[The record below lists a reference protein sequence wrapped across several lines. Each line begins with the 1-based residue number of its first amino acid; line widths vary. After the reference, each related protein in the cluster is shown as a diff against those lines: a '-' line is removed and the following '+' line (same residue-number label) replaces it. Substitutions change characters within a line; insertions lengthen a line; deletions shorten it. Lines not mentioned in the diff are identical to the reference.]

1 MIKFLALVVLAMILA
16 IAPVAIA
23 AQPLFVAYPPPNHQT
38 TVDRIFLIG
47 TAPPSGQVL
56 VNGNQIP
63 RTQAGHFAP
72 TFPLQVGEN
81 VFILRYK
88 NQEVKIKVTRQP
100 SQAAIPLGLAFA
112 KDSLTPKVDVA
123 TLPGEYICFGA
134 IAPMNAQV
142 SVKLAGEIIP
152 LKARSQVE
160 LPDNKSVLLGENSPI
175 KTGTQQYQG
184 CAKTPPNPP
193 LVRGGIESDTPL
205 LRGGIES
212 DTPLLRGGIESDT
225 SLARGIE
232 SDTSLA
238 RGIESD
244 TSLARGIESDTSLA
258 RGIESDTSLAR
269 GIKSDTSLAR
279 GIESDTSL
287 ARGIESDTS
296 LARGIESD
304 TSLAREGIQ
313 SDTQINNSKKVD
325 LGVPVFE
332 LTMNNQTVSQQ
343 GTGKI
348 SILSPADL
356 EVAEVT
362 AEPGVART
370 GASTDFS
377 RMTPLPKGTRATII
391 GREGEWI
398 RLDYGAWIKASEV
411 KIVKDTVPPRSL
423 IRSARSRQVPGW
435 TEVLFPLEIPVPV
448 TVQEGSGTFTLTLY
462 NTTAQTDIIR
472 LDDDPVIS
480 LLTWQQISPLQ
491 LQYTFN
497 LKSAQQWGYK
507 LRYDGTT
514 LVLSLKHPPVKASQ
528 MANPPAKPLSGIK
541 ILLDPGHGGP
551 EDSGG
556 VGPTG
561 YREKTVALIVSK
573 LVRQELVNRG
583 ANVVMTR
590 VEDVDLDLPPRV
602 EMIQK
607 EAPAIAISL
616 HYNALPDNG
625 DAINTKGVGAFWFH
639 PQAHSLAMFL
649 HNYLVAKLNRP
660 SYGVFWNNLAMTR
673 PAVAPSVLMEL
684 GFMINPDEFEWI
696 VNATEQQ
703 KLAEAIAQGIIEW
716 FASVK

>member
-16 IAPVAIA
+16 IAPLAIA

-100 SQAAIPLGLAFA
+100 SQATIPLGLAFA

-212 DTPLLRGGIESDT
+212 DTPLLRG
-225 SLARGIE
+225 
-232 SDTSLA
+232 
-238 RGIESD
+238 
-244 TSLARGIESDTSLA
+244 
-258 RGIESDTSLAR
+258 
-269 GIKSDTSLAR
+269 
-279 GIESDTSL
+279 
-287 ARGIESDTS
+287 
-296 LARGIESD
+296 GIESD

-435 TEVLFPLEIPVPV
+435 TEVLFPLEIPVPL
-448 TVQEGSGTFTLTLY
+448 TVQEGERAFTLTLY

-480 LLTWQQISPLQ
+480 RLTWQQISPLQ

>member
-1 MIKFLALVVLAMILA
+1 
-16 IAPVAIA
+16 
-23 AQPLFVAYPPPNHQT
+23 
-38 TVDRIFLIG
+38 
-47 TAPPSGQVL
+47 
-56 VNGNQIP
+56 
-63 RTQAGHFAP
+63 
-72 TFPLQVGEN
+72 
-81 VFILRYK
+81 
-88 NQEVKIKVTRQP
+88 
-100 SQAAIPLGLAFA
+100 
-112 KDSLTPKVDVA
+112 
-123 TLPGEYICFGA
+123 
-134 IAPMNAQV
+134 
-142 SVKLAGEIIP
+142 
-152 LKARSQVE
+152 
-160 LPDNKSVLLGENSPI
+160 
-175 KTGTQQYQG
+175 
-184 CAKTPPNPP
+184 
-193 LVRGGIESDTPL
+193 
-205 LRGGIES
+205 
-212 DTPLLRGGIESDT
+212 
-225 SLARGIE
+225 LARGIE

-244 TSLARGIESDTSLA
+244 TSLARGIE
-258 RGIESDTSLAR
+258 
-269 GIKSDTSLAR
+269 SDTSLAR

-448 TVQEGSGTFTLTLY
+448 TVQEGERAFTLTLY

-480 LLTWQQISPLQ
+480 RLTWQQISPLQ

>member
-1 MIKFLALVVLAMILA
+1 MA
-16 IAPVAIA
+16 IAPVTVA

-81 VFILRYK
+81 VFTLRYN

-100 SQAAIPLGLAFA
+100 TQATIPLGLAFA

-142 SVKLAGEIIP
+142 SVKLAGETIP

-193 LVRGGIESDTPL
+193 E

-212 DTPLLRGGIESDT
+212 DTPELRGGIESDTPELRGGIESDTPELRGGIESDTPELRGGIESDTPELRGGIQSDTSLAMGGIESDTSLARGGIESDT
-225 SLARGIE
+225 SLARG
-232 SDTSLA
+232 
-238 RGIESD
+238 GIESD
-244 TSLARGIESDTSLA
+244 TSLAMGNESNS
-258 RGIESDTSLAR
+258 
-269 GIKSDTSLAR
+269 
-279 GIESDTSL
+279 
-287 ARGIESDTS
+287 
-296 LARGIESD
+296 
-304 TSLAREGIQ
+304 
-313 SDTQINNSKKVD
+313 QINNSKKVD

-448 TVQEGSGTFTLTLY
+448 TVQEGERAFTLTLY

-480 LLTWQQISPLQ
+480 RLTWQQLSPLQ

-528 MANPPAKPLSGIK
+528 MANPQAKPLSGIK

-696 VNATEQQ
+696 VNGKEQQ
-703 KLAEAIAQGIIEW
+703 KLAEAIAQGITEW

>member
-1 MIKFLALVVLAMILA
+1 MA
-16 IAPVAIA
+16 IASVAVA
-23 AQPLFVAYPPPNHQT
+23 AQPLFVAYPPANHKT
-38 TVDRIFLIG
+38 IADRIFLIG
-47 TAPPSGQVL
+47 TAPPTGQVS
-56 VNGNQIP
+56 VNGQQIS
-63 RTQAGHFAP
+63 RTTAGHFAP
-72 TFPLQVGEN
+72 TFPLQIGEN
-81 VFILRYK
+81 VFSLRYE
-88 NQEVKIKVTRQP
+88 NQQVQIKVTRESNQP
-100 SQAAIPLGLAFA
+100 EVPTGLAFA

-123 TLPGEYICFGA
+123 SLPGEYICFGA
-134 IAPMNAQV
+134 IAPANARV
-142 SVKLAGEIIP
+142 AVKLAGVDIP

-175 KTGTQQYQG
+175 AKSSMEQYQG

-193 LVRGGIESDTPL
+193 L
-205 LRGGIES
+205 LRGGNETES
-212 DTPLLRGGIESDT
+212 D
-225 SLARGIE
+225 SLSG
-232 SDTSLA
+232 
-238 RGIESD
+238 
-244 TSLARGIESDTSLA
+244 
-258 RGIESDTSLAR
+258 
-269 GIKSDTSLAR
+269 
-279 GIESDTSL
+279 
-287 ARGIESDTS
+287 
-296 LARGIESD
+296 
-304 TSLAREGIQ
+304 
-313 SDTQINNSKKVD
+313 KKVD
-325 LGVPVFE
+325 LGVPLFE
-332 LTMNNQTVSQQ
+332 LTMNDKTISQQ

-348 SILSPADL
+348 SILSPAEL

-362 AEPGVART
+362 ADPGVART

-377 RMTPLPKGTRATII
+377 RMTPLPKGTRATVI

-411 KIVKDTVPPRSL
+411 RIVKDAVPVRSI
-423 IRSARSRQVPGW
+423 IRSARSRQVSGW
-435 TEVLFPLEIPVPV
+435 TEILFPLEIPVPV
-448 TVQEGSGTFTLTLY
+448 TVQEGERTFTLTLY

-480 LLTWQQISPLQ
+480 RLAWQQISPLQ
-491 LQYTFN
+491 VQYTFN

-514 LVLSLKHPPVKASQ
+514 LVLSLKHPPTNTSAVPISQ
-528 MANPPAKPLSGIK
+528 EKPLSGIK

-551 EDSGG
+551 QDSGG

-573 LVRQELVNRG
+573 LVREELVNRG

-607 EAPAIAISL
+607 EEPAIAISI

-673 PAVAPSVLMEL
+673 PAVTPSVLMEL
-684 GFMINPDEFEWI
+684 GFMINPEEFEWI
-696 VNATEQQ
+696 VNPTEQQ
-703 KLAEAIAQGIIEW
+703 KLAAAIAQGITEW
-716 FASVK
+716 FGAVK

>member
-1 MIKFLALVVLAMILA
+1 MIIA
-16 IAPVAIA
+16 IASAAIA
-23 AQPLFVAYPPPNHQT
+23 AQPLSVAYPPANHKT
-38 TVDRIFLIG
+38 IADRIFLIG
-47 TAPPSGQVL
+47 TAPPTGQVS
-56 VNGNQIP
+56 VNGNQIS
-63 RTQAGHFAP
+63 RSAAGHFAP
-72 TFPLQVGEN
+72 TFPLQLGEN
-81 VFILRYK
+81 VFNLRYE
-88 NQEVKIKVTRQP
+88 NQEVTIKVRRESNQP
-100 SQAAIPLGLAFA
+100 QVPAGLAFA

-123 TLPGEYICFGA
+123 SLPGEYICFGA
-134 IAPMNAQV
+134 IAPANALV
-142 SVKLAGEIIP
+142 AVKLAGVTIP

-175 KTGTQQYQG
+175 QKGSSEQYQG
-184 CAKTPPNPP
+184 CAKTPENSS
-193 LVRGGIESDTPL
+193 ES
-205 LRGGIES
+205 
-212 DTPLLRGGIESDT
+212 
-225 SLARGIE
+225 
-232 SDTSLA
+232 
-238 RGIESD
+238 
-244 TSLARGIESDTSLA
+244 
-258 RGIESDTSLAR
+258 
-269 GIKSDTSLAR
+269 
-279 GIESDTSL
+279 
-287 ARGIESDTS
+287 
-296 LARGIESD
+296 
-304 TSLAREGIQ
+304 
-313 SDTQINNSKKVD
+313 KVEKID
-325 LGVPVFE
+325 LGLPVFE
-332 LTMNNQTVSQQ
+332 LTMNDKTISQQ

-348 SILSPADL
+348 SILSPAEL

-362 AEPGVART
+362 ADPGVART

-377 RMTPLPKGTRATII
+377 RMTPLPKGTRATVI

-411 KIVKDTVPPRSL
+411 RIVKDTLPVRSI
-423 IRSARSRQVPGW
+423 IRSARSRQVSGW
-435 TEVLFPLEIPVPV
+435 TEILFPLETPVPV
-448 TVQEGSGTFTLTLY
+448 TVQEGERTFTLTLY

-480 LLTWQQISPLQ
+480 RLVWQQISPLQ
-491 LQYTFN
+491 VQYTFN

-507 LRYDGTT
+507 LRYEGTT
-514 LVLSLKHPPVKASQ
+514 LVLSLKHPPVRSGKMPASQ
-528 MANPPAKPLSGIK
+528 EKPLSGIK

-573 LVRQELVNRG
+573 LVREELVNRG

-607 EAPAIAISL
+607 EEPAIAISI

-639 PQAHSLAMFL
+639 PQAHSLGMFL

-684 GFMINPDEFEWI
+684 GFMINPEEFEWI
-696 VNATEQQ
+696 VNPTEQQ
-703 KLAEAIAQGIIEW
+703 KLASAIAQGITEW

>member
-100 SQAAIPLGLAFA
+100 SQATIPLGLAFA

-258 RGIESDTSLAR
+258 RGIE
-269 GIKSDTSLAR
+269 SDTSLAR

-448 TVQEGSGTFTLTLY
+448 TVQEGERAFTLTLY

-480 LLTWQQISPLQ
+480 RLTWQQISPLQ

>member
-81 VFILRYK
+81 VFTLRYN

-175 KTGTQQYQG
+175 KTGSQQYQG
-184 CAKTPPNPP
+184 CAKTPPNP
-193 LVRGGIESDTPL
+193 PL

-212 DTPLLRGGIESDT
+212 DTPLLRGGIESN
-225 SLARGIE
+225 S
-232 SDTSLA
+232 
-238 RGIESD
+238 
-244 TSLARGIESDTSLA
+244 
-258 RGIESDTSLAR
+258 
-269 GIKSDTSLAR
+269 
-279 GIESDTSL
+279 
-287 ARGIESDTS
+287 
-296 LARGIESD
+296 
-304 TSLAREGIQ
+304 
-313 SDTQINNSKKVD
+313 QINNSKKVD

-448 TVQEGSGTFTLTLY
+448 TVQEGERAFTLTLY

-480 LLTWQQISPLQ
+480 RLTWQQISPLQ

-528 MANPPAKPLSGIK
+528 MANPQAKPLSGIK

-703 KLAEAIAQGIIEW
+703 KLAEAIAQGITEW

>member
-1 MIKFLALVVLAMILA
+1 MIKFLGLIVLGMILA
-16 IAPVAIA
+16 IASVAVA
-23 AQPLFVAYPPPNHQT
+23 AQPLFVAYPPANHQT
-38 TVDRIFLIG
+38 TADRIFLIG
-47 TAPPSGQVL
+47 TAPATGDVS
-56 VNGNQIP
+56 VNGNRIS
-63 RTQAGHFAP
+63 RTAVGHFAP
-72 TFPLQVGEN
+72 SFPLQIGEN
-81 VFILRYK
+81 LFTLRYE
-88 NQEVKIKVTRQP
+88 NQEVKIQVKRQSNQP
-100 SQAAIPLGLAFA
+100 EVPVGLAFA
-112 KDSLTPKVDVA
+112 KDSLTPKVDLA
-123 TLPGEYICFGA
+123 SLPGEYICFGA
-134 IAPMNAQV
+134 IAPVNAEV
-142 SVKLAGEIIP
+142 SVKLAGVTIP

-175 KTGTQQYQG
+175 KKGGSEQYQG
-184 CAKTPPNPP
+184 CAKTPANSQLP
-193 LVRGGIESDTPL
+193 
-205 LRGGIES
+205 
-212 DTPLLRGGIESDT
+212 
-225 SLARGIE
+225 
-232 SDTSLA
+232 
-238 RGIESD
+238 
-244 TSLARGIESDTSLA
+244 
-258 RGIESDTSLAR
+258 
-269 GIKSDTSLAR
+269 
-279 GIESDTSL
+279 
-287 ARGIESDTS
+287 
-296 LARGIESD
+296 
-304 TSLAREGIQ
+304 
-313 SDTQINNSKKVD
+313 NSKKVD
-325 LGVPVFE
+325 LGVPLFE
-332 LTMNNQTVSQQ
+332 LTMNDQTISQE

-348 SILSPADL
+348 SILSPAEL

-362 AEPGVART
+362 AEAGVART

-377 RMTPLPKGTRATII
+377 RMTPLPKGTRATIT

-411 KIVKDTVPPRSL
+411 QIVKDAVPPRSI

-448 TVQEGSGTFTLTLY
+448 TVQSGEKTFTLTLY

-480 LLTWQQISPLQ
+480 RLAWQQISPLQ
-491 LQYTFN
+491 VQYTFN

-514 LVLSLKHPPVKASQ
+514 LVLSLKHPPAKTSMMPMSQ
-528 MANPPAKPLSGIK
+528 EKPLSGIK

-551 EDSGG
+551 QDSGA
-556 VGPTG
+556 VSPTG
-561 YREKTVALIVSK
+561 IREKTVALIVSK
-573 LVRQELVNRG
+573 LVREELGNRG

-607 EAPAIAISL
+607 EAPAIAIAI

-684 GFMINPDEFEWI
+684 GFMINPEEFEWI
-696 VNATEQQ
+696 VNQTEQK
-703 KLAEAIAQGIIEW
+703 KLAEAIAQGITEW
-716 FASVK
+716 FASVQ